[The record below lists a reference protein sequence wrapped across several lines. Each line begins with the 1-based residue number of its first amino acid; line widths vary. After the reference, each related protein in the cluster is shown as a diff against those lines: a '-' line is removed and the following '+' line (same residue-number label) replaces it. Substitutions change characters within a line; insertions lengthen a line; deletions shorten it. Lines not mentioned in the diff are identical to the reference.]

1 MASRSLRNRL
11 GESTNIWPG
20 FVDVLATLLIVI
32 IFILMI
38 FTVSQIYLSDA
49 ISGRDKALQE
59 LKIQISELSIII
71 QSEINDK
78 EKALE
83 KLSGTE
89 SLLSGVQKDL
99 QQQELITEGLQ
110 TDLAK
115 KSTEIFIQEQNII
128 ALSSQITELLS
139 ELRIV
144 AKALEVYEGLD
155 NAILD
160 TEGLGERIN
169 KALAARIDQ
178 LNKTNIKLDESN
190 KKLAASENNLSAR
203 IDQLNKIN
211 IKLDESN
218 KKLAAS
224 ENNLSVKINE
234 LSLLNEELASNKK
247 ILENKIAELKIKNDN
262 LLAINESLG
271 IEDGGLAEQLN
282 AIKSKNQELVKLN
295 EDLTNSQKQTQETL
309 DLLEKTNL
317 NLALRDGELQN
328 QINQYQETL
337 ALLEKTNLNLAL
349 RDGELQNQINQ
360 YQETLALLEKTN
372 LNLALR
378 DEELQNQI
386 NQYQALM
393 SDLLEINDSLGLEDA
408 TLKEQLD
415 AIRNKNQELARLN
428 QNLINRD
435 NTIYDLRGKIIE
447 LNNVL
452 SISDEKRMEQE
463 LEIALLKRNIEN
475 IEDVRI
481 QENEISINQLEKM
494 KIQSSQ
500 TFEQISILSNEIE
513 NLKNEIITLNMALE
527 ASEKEAVSKNLEIE
541 ILGKRLNKA
550 LTSKI
555 FELQK
560 YRSEFFGKLQNL
572 LGDRDDIKVVGDR
585 FIFESE
591 LLFDSASANLQEN
604 GKEKLKEIAMTLMET
619 TKQIPTNIN
628 WIIQVEGHTDK
639 RPIST
644 ALFPSN
650 WELSTARA
658 NSVLKLLLEIGFA
671 PKRLAAAGYGE
682 FYPISEGDTK
692 DDYQQNRRIE
702 LKLTSR

>member
-71 QSEINDK
+71 QSEISDK

-224 ENNLSVKINE
+224 ENNLSARIDQLNKINIKLDESNKKLAASENNLSVKINE

-317 NLALRDGELQN
+317 NLALRD
-328 QINQYQETL
+328 
-337 ALLEKTNLNLAL
+337 
-349 RDGELQNQINQ
+349 
-360 YQETLALLEKTN
+360 
-372 LNLALR
+372 
-378 DEELQNQI
+378 EELQNQI
-386 NQYQALM
+386 NQYQVLM

>member
-32 IFILMI
+32 IFVLMV

-59 LKIQISELSIII
+59 LRVQISELSKILK
-71 QSEINDK
+71 SEISEK
-78 EKALE
+78 EEALE
-83 KLSGTE
+83 TLSKTE
-89 SLLSGVQKDL
+89 SLLSGVQTDL
-99 QQQELITEGLQ
+99 KQQELIAEGLQ

-115 KSTEIFIQEQNII
+115 KSTEIFVQEQNIL
-128 ALSSQITELLS
+128 ALSGQITELLN

-155 NAILD
+155 SAMLD
-160 TEGLGERIN
+160 TEGLGEKIN
-169 KALAARIDQ
+169 KALATRIDQ
-178 LNKTNIKLDESN
+178 LKTLNIKLDETN
-190 KKLAASENNLSAR
+190 KKLAISQTNLNEKVNELNISNENLKNL
-203 IDQLNKIN
+203 NN
-211 IKLDESN
+211 ELDETN
-218 KKLAAS
+218 KKLSIS
-224 ENNLSVKINE
+224 ENDLTEKINE
-234 LSLLNEELASNKK
+234 LN
-247 ILENKIAELKIKNDN
+247 IKNDN
-262 LLAINESLG
+262 LVAINESLG
-271 IEDGGLAEQLN
+271 IEDGGISEQLQ
-282 AIKSKNQELVKLN
+282 AIKNKNQELSNLN
-295 EDLTNSQKQTQETL
+295 EDLLNSQKETQKTL
-309 DLLEKTNL
+309 SILEQTNL
-317 NLALRDGELQN
+317 ELS
-328 QINQYQETL
+328 
-337 ALLEKTNLNLAL
+337 
-349 RDGELQNQINQ
+349 
-360 YQETLALLEKTN
+360 
-372 LNLALR
+372 LR

-386 NQYQALM
+386 SQYQSLM
-393 SDLLEINDSLGLEDA
+393 DDLLEINNSLGLKDA
-408 TLKEQLD
+408 TLQEQLE
-415 AIRNKNQELARLN
+415 AIRSKNQELAKLN
-428 QNLINRD
+428 QDLINKD
-435 NTIYDLRGKIIE
+435 NTIFDLRGKIIE

-452 SISDEKRMEQE
+452 SISDKNRIDQE
-463 LEIALLKRNIEN
+463 LEIVLLKKNIKN
-475 IEDVRI
+475 VEDLRI
-481 QENEISINQLEKM
+481 KESEISSDQIDQMEKRA
-494 KIQSSQ
+494 SQ

-513 NLKNEIITLNMALE
+513 NLKKEIINLNMALE
-527 ASEKEAVSKNLEIE
+527 ASEQETISKNLEIE
-541 ILGKRLNKA
+541 ILGERLNKA

-619 TKQIPTNIN
+619 TKQIPTDID

-639 RPIST
+639 RPINT
-644 ALFPSN
+644 VQFPSN

-658 NSVLKLLLEIGFA
+658 NSVLKLLLEIGFS

-682 FYPISEGDTK
+682 FYPISDGETQE
-692 DDYQQNRRIE
+692 DYQQNRRIE

>member
-71 QSEINDK
+71 QSEISDK

-190 KKLAASENNLSAR
+190 KKLAASENNLS
-203 IDQLNKIN
+203 
-211 IKLDESN
+211 
-218 KKLAAS
+218 
-224 ENNLSVKINE
+224 VKINE

-317 NLALRDGELQN
+317 NLALRD
-328 QINQYQETL
+328 
-337 ALLEKTNLNLAL
+337 
-349 RDGELQNQINQ
+349 
-360 YQETLALLEKTN
+360 
-372 LNLALR
+372 
-378 DEELQNQI
+378 EELQNQI

-435 NTIYDLRGKIIE
+435 NTIFDLRGKIIE
-447 LNNVL
+447 VNNVL
-452 SISDEKRMEQE
+452 SISDEKRMEKE

-682 FYPISEGDTK
+682 FFPISEGDTK
-692 DDYQQNRRIE
+692 EDYQQNRRIE

>member
-71 QSEINDK
+71 QSEISDK

-190 KKLAASENNLSAR
+190 KKLAASENNLS
-203 IDQLNKIN
+203 
-211 IKLDESN
+211 
-218 KKLAAS
+218 
-224 ENNLSVKINE
+224 VKINE

-295 EDLTNSQKQTQETL
+295 EDLTNSQKQT
-309 DLLEKTNL
+309 
-317 NLALRDGELQN
+317 
-328 QINQYQETL
+328 
-337 ALLEKTNLNLAL
+337 
-349 RDGELQNQINQ
+349 
-360 YQETLALLEKTN
+360 QETLALLEKTN

-639 RPIST
+639 IPIST